1 MIVEVH
7 RPCGGRVP
15 CRSHRRDGGGLSSRV
30 VGSGHGGEG
39 LYYRSSYG
47 RWHQDRRSMYRSSA
61 GEFFVTVLMML
72 AGIVV
77 IASLI
82 H

>member
-1 MIVEVH
+1 M
-7 RPCGGRVP
+7 
-15 CRSHRRDGGGLSSRV
+15 RR
-30 VGSGHGGEG
+30 
-39 LYYRSSYG
+39 LYYRNSYG
-47 RWHQDRRSMYRSSA
+47 RWRGAYRSGVPA
-61 GEFFVTVLMML
+61 RFFVTLLMMF

>member
-1 MIVEVH
+1 M
-7 RPCGGRVP
+7 
-15 CRSHRRDGGGLSSRV
+15 RR
-30 VGSGHGGEG
+30 
-39 LYYRSSYG
+39 LYYRNNYG
-47 RWHQDRRSMYRSSA
+47 RWHHDRRSTYRSGVPA
-61 GEFFVTVLMML
+61 RFFVTVLMML

>member
-1 MIVEVH
+1 
-7 RPCGGRVP
+7 
-15 CRSHRRDGGGLSSRV
+15 
-30 VGSGHGGEG
+30 
-39 LYYRSSYG
+39 
-47 RWHQDRRSMYRSSA
+47 MYRSSA

>member
-1 MIVEVH
+1 M
-7 RPCGGRVP
+7 
-15 CRSHRRDGGGLSSRV
+15 LTSSRRRWTKLTCRGFWARWEASLLSQQLRSV
-30 VGSGHGGEG
+30 ASGSPEHVS
-39 LYYRSSYG
+39 LWCAAR
-47 RWHQDRRSMYRSSA
+47 
-61 GEFFVTVLMML
+61 FFVTVLMML